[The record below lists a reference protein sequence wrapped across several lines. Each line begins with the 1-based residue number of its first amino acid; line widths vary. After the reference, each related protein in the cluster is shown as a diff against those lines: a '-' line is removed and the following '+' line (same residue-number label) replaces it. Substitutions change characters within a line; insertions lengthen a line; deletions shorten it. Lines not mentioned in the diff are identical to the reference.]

1 MDRERF
7 EELVDEAVERLPRR
21 FRDKLENVVIMVEDV
36 PPRGLERDGLLL
48 GLYHGVPRTQ
58 RSVFFST
65 PPDQIFLYQRNIEAI
80 CRNDEQVR
88 RQIRKTLLHE
98 IGHYFG
104 LSEEELR

>member
-7 EELVDEAVERLPRR
+7 EELVDEAVEQLPRR